1 MHCFMEDMCNFII
14 WGLVTLCVEAVP
26 SIQRTALL
34 PCSGGNAAGGECV
47 LLYRSHM
54 RVKTIP
60 SSSHFLLS
68 GRICIFLAIYL

>member
-1 MHCFMEDMCNFII
+1 MCNFII

-26 SIQRTALL
+26 SLQCTELL
-34 PCSGGNAAGGECV
+34 PRSGGNEAGGECV
-47 LLYRSHM
+47 LLYKSHI

-68 GRICIFLAIYL
+68 GRICNFLAIYLRYLFEF